1 MFHIACHA
9 SFARTTLALAA
20 LTLSFSVC
28 QVAYADD
35 SSAERAAL
43 GAPKVS
49 FSRQIA
55 PLLAKHC
62 FACHGPKTAE
72 GDFQLHTFARLM
84 KTGASE
90 VPPIVAGKSAESYLL
105 ELVSSEDA
113 DLRMPKEAS
122 PLKTDE
128 IELIR
133 RWIAEG
139 AAFDGP
145 DQAAPIES
153 YLPKPEHP
161 APPKVYPRPTPVT
174 ALVFSPDGE
183 LLASGGYHEILLWS
197 TADGSLQ
204 RRLQNIAQRTHA
216 ISFSADGSSMA
227 IAAGTPG
234 RWGEVKLLN
243 AQTGELVADLGTMSD
258 EVFDVAFSPDG
269 SKLAACGA
277 DRTIRIYDVAER
289 KELRRIEAHADW
301 VMAVAWSPDG
311 SKLASAGRDKA
322 AKVIDAATGTV
333 LVTYPGH
340 DEQVFDVVFS
350 VDGEQVYSAG
360 RGRELHRWSTDGKST
375 SKSDVR
381 KKETGPIFGRTRGD
395 IHRLILQGQHVLAL
409 SADGKLSAF
418 DPAANDRRD
427 AAVVYEGAPP
437 QAFAL
442 AVHEPTKRI
451 AVGGY
456 DGRVAIY
463 QAGDVAPWRVF
474 VAAPGFE

>member
-1 MFHIACHA
+1 MARVVSGFATFVSSLLLGLISPAIADELETP
-9 SFARTTLALAA
+9 ARE
-20 LTLSFSVC
+20 
-28 QVAYADD
+28 QVA
-35 SSAERAAL
+35 S
-43 GAPKVS
+43 KIS
-49 FSRQIA
+49 FSRQVA
-55 PLLAKHC
+55 PLLVKHC
-62 FACHGPKTAE
+62 VACHGPKLAE
-72 GDFQLHTFARLM
+72 GDFQVHTFVRLM
-84 KTGASE
+84 KTGSGE
-90 VPPIVAGKSAESYLL
+90 VPPIVAGKPADSYLL
-105 ELVSSEDA
+105 ELVASDDA
-113 DLRMPKEAS
+113 DVRMPKEAE

-128 IELIR
+128 IELVR
-133 RWIAEG
+133 NWIAAG
-139 AAFDGP
+139 AEFDGP
-145 DQAAPIES
+145 DQAAPIET

-161 APPKVYPRPTPVT
+161 VPPEVYLRPAPVT
-174 ALVFSPDGE
+174 ALAFSPDGS
-183 LLASGGYHEILLWS
+183 LLVSSGYHEILFWN
-197 TADGSLQ
+197 TADGSLV
-204 RRLQNIAQRTHA
+204 RRVKNMAQRTHA
-216 ISFSADGSSMA
+216 IAFNADGSLMA

-243 AQTGELVADLGTMSD
+243 AETGELVADLGTMSD
-258 EVFDVAFSPDG
+258 EMFDVKFSRDG
-269 SKLAACGA
+269 TKLAVCGA
-277 DRTIRIYDVAER
+277 DRTMRVYDVAQR

-322 AKVIDAATGTV
+322 AKVIDAATGAV

-350 VDGEQVYSAG
+350 SDGEQVYSAG
-360 RGRELHRWSTDGKST
+360 RGRELHRWSADGKST

-381 KKETGPIFGRTRGD
+381 KKETGPIFGHTRGD
-395 IHRLILQGQHVLAL
+395 IHRLALHGNEVLAL

-418 DPAANDRRD
+418 DPTAKDRRE
-427 AAVVYEGAPP
+427 AALVYEGAPP

-442 AVHEPTKRI
+442 AVHGTTKRI